1 MWGLPQ
7 RMVEMTNYRS
17 LRPGAHK
24 DFFEVNDP
32 IVDLRRAEF
41 ESDIKRL
48 ITRLDRNHVINW
60 LEHVHG
66 YDRPSAM
73 ALFIRLRN
81 EMPKDGE

>member
-1 MWGLPQ
+1 
-7 RMVEMTNYRS
+7 MTHYRS
-17 LRPGAHK
+17 LSLDAHRE
-24 DFFEVNDP
+24 FYEVNDP

-48 ITRLDRNHVINW
+48 IASFDRIQVINE
-60 LEHVHG
+60 LENLHG
-66 YDRPSAM
+66 YDRPGAM